1 MAHRRIALALAVPA
15 AAVGLAVLPATAAS
29 AQTGTFTASAVGA
42 NEPRGGD
49 TDASAEGR
57 FRADTAAGQFCYSV
71 TGEGLQDAAAM
82 HIHEGPAGTEGPVV
96 IPLDHTKIGAGEVC
110 TPAEAALLE
119 KVMADP
125 AVYYL
130 NVHTPEFQAG
140 AVRDQ
145 LSPATPTN
153 VNAGSG
159 GQADGGGLPAA
170 PLALVAL
177 GVAVT
182 GAAGW
187 QLARR

>member
-1 MAHRRIALALAVPA
+1 MTHRRIALALAVPA

-29 AQTGTFTASAVGA
+29 AETGTFTASAVGA
-42 NEPRGGD
+42 NETKGGD
-49 TDASAEGR
+49 PDASAEGR
-57 FRADTAAGQFCYSV
+57 FRVDTDAGQFCYSV
-71 TGEGLQDAAAM
+71 TGEGLEDAAAM
-82 HIHEGPAGTEGPVV
+82 HIHEAPAGEDGPVV

-110 TPAEAALLE
+110 TPAEAALLGE
-119 KVMADP
+119 IIADP
-125 AVYYL
+125 AGYYL

-145 LSPATPTN
+145 LSAATPTS

-170 PLALVAL
+170 PLVLVVL